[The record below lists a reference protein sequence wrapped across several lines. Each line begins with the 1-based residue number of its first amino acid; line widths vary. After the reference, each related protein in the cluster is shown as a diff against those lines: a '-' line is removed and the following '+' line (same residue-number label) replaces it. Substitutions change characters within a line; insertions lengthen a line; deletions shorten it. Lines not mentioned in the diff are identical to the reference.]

1 MVIVMAIIGVLSA
14 IAIPQVARIGDAIAL
29 GQAQRLV
36 QTELQRARLK
46 AVTTNRVIR
55 VRFDCPASGQ
65 FRMVE
70 LVGTSSAPAAADLA
84 ANRCSETAYPFP
96 SADTNPIT
104 LPNQD
109 GPIRRVDSTVSFVNP
124 PTAIEFRPSGTAWSV
139 DPVSGIST
147 TPLAGVGNAPDGIS
161 ITVQKGNAT
170 KAITVNALGKVQGQ

>member
-1 MVIVMAIIGVLSA
+1 MVIVVAIIGVLAA

-70 LVGTSSAPAAADLA
+70 LVGTSSVPAAADLA

-96 SADTNPIT
+96 SADANPIT

-109 GPIRRVDSTVSFVNP
+109 GPIRRVDSTVSFVNL
-124 PTAIEFRPSGTAWSV
+124 PTIEFRPSGTAWSV
-139 DPVSGIST
+139 NADGTST
-147 TPLAGVGNAPDGIS
+147 TPLAGNGVS
-161 ITVQKGNAT
+161 ITVKKGSAT
-170 KAITVNALGKVQGQ
+170 KAITVNALGKVQGL